1 MFRAFALAPRLLV
14 GRGYLPLSPPFS
26 HRPKGHVMKLL
37 VATALIGALTLG
49 ASLASAETIDLS
61 TWTCSKFQ
69 GSDKDTIGVV
79 LAWLDGYYQDE
90 NAPAII
96 DTEKFVANAKKIG
109 EYCSSHPTEGLITA
123 TDKLFGN

>member
-1 MFRAFALAPRLLV
+1 
-14 GRGYLPLSPPFS
+14 
-26 HRPKGHVMKLL
+26 MKRL

-109 EYCSSHPTEGLITA
+109 EYCSSHPNEGLITA